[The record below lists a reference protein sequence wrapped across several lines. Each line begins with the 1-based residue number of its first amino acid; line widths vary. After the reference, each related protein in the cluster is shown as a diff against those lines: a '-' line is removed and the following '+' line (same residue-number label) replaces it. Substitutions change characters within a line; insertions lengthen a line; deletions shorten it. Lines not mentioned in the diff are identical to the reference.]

1 MLLLPKIRERR
12 NKTINT
18 KNKIFA
24 MPAALAAIPPNPKTA
39 AIMAMIR
46 KVTVQRNIMINL

>member
-1 MLLLPKIRERR
+1 MMERR
-12 NKTINT
+12 TKTINK
-18 KNKIFA
+18 KNKILA

-46 KVTVQRNIMINL
+46 KVTVQRNISINL